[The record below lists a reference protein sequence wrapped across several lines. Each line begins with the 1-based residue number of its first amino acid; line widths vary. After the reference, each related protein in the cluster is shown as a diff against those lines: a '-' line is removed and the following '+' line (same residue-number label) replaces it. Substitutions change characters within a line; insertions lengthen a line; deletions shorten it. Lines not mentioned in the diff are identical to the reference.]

1 MKAYRLSLATPIPT
15 KGFICRVKTSVQV
28 CRGVGQAQ
36 PLLSLSST
44 WPLLDS
50 SETSKKKPR
59 KS

>member
-15 KGFICRVKTSVQV
+15 KDLSVKTFVQV
-28 CRGVGQAQ
+28 CRGGVGQAQ

>member
-15 KGFICRVKTSVQV
+15 KGLSVKTFVQV